1 MPRNKSRIY
10 SEEFE
15 REAVRRAE
23 EGDVPFSH
31 VAKELGI
38 NTSLLALWRRK
49 YLRDDVPVKPTGGES
64 QLEELHRLRRENA
77 ALREDRE
84 ILKKAAAFFAKK
96 SR

>member
-1 MPRNKSRIY
+1 MPINKRRIH
-10 SEEFE
+10 SEEFR

-23 EGDVPFSH
+23 EGDAPFAH
-31 VAKELGI
+31 VARELGI
-38 NTSLLALWRRK
+38 NTSLLNLWRRK
-49 YLRDDVPVKPTGGES
+49 YLRDDAPAKPAATES

-84 ILKKAAAFFAKK
+84 ILKKAAAFFAKE